1 MKIQI
6 INCQRSLSTAMSC
19 IYLTWT
25 WVDVCYVFR
34 ISTLS
39 VSTFLLRL
47 LCVFYHEI
55 KVWELRNGDTRWLL
69 LSTQHGRWLC
79 KFVRQKKMPNKKFLS
94 KSSFHLMLI
103 VDWSENRI
111 SVKVLGLLIL
121 GVTGFDTNFFYA
133 LVIVYWSSWTS
144 ACLNLIN

>member
-1 MKIQI
+1 M
-6 INCQRSLSTAMSC
+6 QRKYCRIYASPNFVKFCFENANHWLSKKF
-19 IYLTWT
+19 IYCHVLHLP
-25 WVDVCYVFR
+25 DLNMMFFR

-69 LSTQHGRWLC
+69 LSTHGRWLC

-121 GVTGFDTNFFYA
+121 GVTGFDTNFFMH
-133 LVIVYWSSWTS
+133 
-144 ACLNLIN
+144 

>member
-1 MKIQI
+1 MFWKSK
-6 INCQRSLSTAMSC
+6 SL
-19 IYLTWT
+19 IVKEVYLLPCPAFTWPEHESIC
-25 WVDVCYVFR
+25 VMFFR

-69 LSTQHGRWLC
+69 LSTHGRWLC

-121 GVTGFDTNFFYA
+121 GVTGFDTNFFLCISNSI
-133 LVIVYWSSWTS
+133 LVK
-144 ACLNLIN
+144 LD